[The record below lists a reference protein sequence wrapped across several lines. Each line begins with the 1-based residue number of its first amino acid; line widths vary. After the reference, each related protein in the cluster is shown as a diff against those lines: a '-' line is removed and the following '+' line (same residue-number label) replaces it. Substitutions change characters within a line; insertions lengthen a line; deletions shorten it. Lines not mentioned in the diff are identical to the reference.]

1 MLIIANS
8 LAKGFSGVSVSVV
21 ERLVDFF
28 TTLYRKCPVRGL

>member
-21 ERLVDFF
+21 ERLVDF
-28 TTLYRKCPVRGL
+28 LYEKCPVRGL